1 MPVSSSSFHVPNHGA
16 FNVALQGPQGV
27 PGPPGAT
34 GPQGIPGTPGAK
46 GDTGEQG
53 PQGVKGDT
61 GATGPAGSGGTPGT
75 LPPLADG
82 VATVGVSLSFSRE
95 DHRHPTDTS
104 LANAITALSDLIT
117 ALTARVDALEDAPGK
132 WG

>member
-34 GPQGIPGTPGAK
+34 GPQGVPGAK

-82 VATVGVSLSFSRE
+82 TATVGVSMSFSRE
-95 DHRHPTDTS
+95 DHRHPTDP
-104 LANAITALSDLIT
+104 AIATLTNLIT
-117 ALTARVDALEDAPGK
+117 VLTARVDALEDAPGK

>member
-27 PGPPGAT
+27 QGPQ
-34 GPQGIPGTPGAK
+34 GPQGIQGPQ
-46 GDTGEQG
+46 GEQGFQG

-61 GATGPAGSGGTPGT
+61 GDTGATGPAGLGAVPGT

-82 VATVGVSLSFSRE
+82 TATVGVSLSFSRE
-95 DHRHPTDTS
+95 DHRHPTD
-104 LANAITALSDLIT
+104 AAIATLTGLIA

>member
-27 PGPPGAT
+27 PGPKGE
-34 GPQGIPGTPGAK
+34 QGIPGPQGAQ
-46 GDTGEQG
+46 GLQGEQG

-61 GATGPAGSGGTPGT
+61 GPTGPSGEGGTPGT

-82 VATVGVSLSFSRE
+82 TATVGVSMSFSRE
-95 DHRHPTDTS
+95 DHRHPTDP
-104 LANAITALSDLIT
+104 AIATLTNLIT
-117 ALTARVDALEDAPGK
+117 ALTARVTALESAPGK